1 MFLLRGSV
9 ICADKQQRHDKSET
23 KKTTSRKLTM
33 EMWLKLSTLLLLTAL
48 GISGQAPVI
57 LDETQKNM
65 EIAFGSSVIF
75 RCGLKNK
82 THRVWVKWYFNPFGS
97 SFNESHQFCNKSVK
111 PSTANQTNQD
121 PRDEEQCC
129 IKSNV
134 THQDSGWYFR
144 EVKIEIPTLTSY
156 YSIGTE
162 VIIST
167 VPHADKLSLIDRWMW
182 ILLGVSTFILIVLL
196 VLCVLLRRRLR
207 RSRGEDPIY
216 ANTRPVA
223 NKQPSPRPAMAVGN
237 LKTASSSQNLR
248 NPSPGRRYDDGKQRY
263 KH

>member
-1 MFLLRGSV
+1 
-9 ICADKQQRHDKSET
+9 
-23 KKTTSRKLTM
+23 M
-33 EMWLKLSTLLLLTAL
+33 EMWLKLSTLLFLTAL
-48 GISGQAPVI
+48 VISGQAFVI
-57 LDETQKNM
+57 LDEMPKRM
-65 EIAFGSSVIF
+65 EVAFGSSVNF
-75 RCGLKNK
+75 QCGLKAVDDS
-82 THRVWVKWYFNPFGS
+82 RFWVKWYFNPSGA

-111 PSTANQTNQD
+111 PSNQTNQD
-121 PRDEEQCC
+121 LREEEPDTQCW

-134 THQDSGWYFR
+134 THQDSGWYFCK
-144 EVKIEIPTLTSY
+144 VTIEIPSLTHKCSN
-156 YSIGTE
+156 GTE

-167 VPHADKLSLIDRWMW
+167 VSHTYNVHLNHWIW

-223 NKQPSPRPAMAVGN
+223 NKQPSPRPAMAVDN

-248 NPSPGRRYDDGKQRY
+248 NPSPGRRYDDGKHRY